1 MSFSFLFYYIVNKV
15 TERSRSDSFFSRQYQ
30 FPPIVEPCVSPKPRS
45 LSVAEV
51 TEQRATSNEQRA
63 TNIQSTNLKNPE
75 QLVPL
80 SWFNRV
86 IARIESDRFK
96 IGR

>member
-1 MSFSFLFYYIVNKV
+1 MSFSFLFYHIVNKV
-15 TERSRSDSFFSRQYQ
+15 TERSRSD
-30 FPPIVEPCVSPKPRS
+30 
-45 LSVAEV
+45 
-51 TEQRATSNEQRA
+51 RATSNEQRA
-63 TNIQSTNLKNPE
+63 TNNQSTNLKNPE

-86 IARIESDRFK
+86 IAWIESDRFK